1 MICIEPQKKIP
12 VLATCEVLVVGG
24 GPAGLSA
31 ALGARRAG
39 ADVILCEAY
48 GCFGGVITQ
57 VETVPFYFR
66 HICRDI
72 RRYFVFYIEIK
83 TNQFYVRLEWKQLL
97 GIAMRAV

>member
-1 MICIEPQKKIP
+1 MKTPYHIIFKEPQKKIP

-57 VETVPFYFR
+57 VETVPFYVR
-66 HICRDI
+66 YICRDM
-72 RRYFVFYIEIK
+72 
-83 TNQFYVRLEWKQLL
+83 TN
-97 GIAMRAV
+97 I

>member
-1 MICIEPQKKIP
+1 MFFFTISEPPKKVP

-31 ALGARRAG
+31 ALAARRAG

-57 VETVPFYFR
+57 VCEVLVQTVY
-66 HICRDI
+66 
-72 RRYFVFYIEIK
+72 
-83 TNQFYVRLEWKQLL
+83 NQL
-97 GIAMRAV
+97 

>member
-1 MICIEPQKKIP
+1 MLLVLEPSKKIP

-57 VETVPFYFR
+57 VCSFMLSLVDLKRRIEKTV
-66 HICRDI
+66 
-72 RRYFVFYIEIK
+72 
-83 TNQFYVRLEWKQLL
+83 NS
-97 GIAMRAV
+97 

>member
-1 MICIEPQKKIP
+1 MICIEPQKKVP

-57 VETVPFYFR
+57 VEMV
-66 HICRDI
+66 
-72 RRYFVFYIEIK
+72 
-83 TNQFYVRLEWKQLL
+83 YVSLIILIMIDLRKVSAL
-97 GIAMRAV
+97 IFD